1 MKRGKITYP
10 QLAEV
15 HMGWRLHLRTPY
27 KPSLDIQIHLCSF
40 GLMYLVALKSE
51 IPQLPGEES
60 KKRLYRDER
69 DIHVNHHPPW
79 PKKKERKKTER
90 DCKGAEL
97 LGKDCNVTSA
107 FLWSSS
113 LRLSDMKNP

>member
-1 MKRGKITYP
+1 MKRGKRTYP
-10 QLAEV
+10 QLSGA
-15 HMGWRLHLRTPY
+15 HMGWHLHLRMPY

-51 IPQLPGEES
+51 IPPLPGEEA
-60 KKRLYRDER
+60 KKRLYQDER

-79 PKKKERKKTER
+79 LIKKPKGT
-90 DCKGAEL
+90 EL
-97 LGKDCNVTSA
+97 LGKDCNVISA